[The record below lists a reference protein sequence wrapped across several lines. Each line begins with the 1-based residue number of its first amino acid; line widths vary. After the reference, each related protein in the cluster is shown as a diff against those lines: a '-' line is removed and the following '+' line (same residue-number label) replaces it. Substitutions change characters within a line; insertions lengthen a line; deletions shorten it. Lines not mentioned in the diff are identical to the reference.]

1 MDSPTGSDRR
11 RLRSFWTDADMDRI
25 ISFLLRAG
33 LAAAAAIV
41 LVGAVIYLARHGG
54 ETADYRVFQG
64 EPPQY
69 RQVAGIFRE
78 MEQLR
83 GRGFILA
90 GLLVLMGTP
99 VLRVAFSVVAF
110 FRQRDYIYV
119 FVTLFVLAVLLFS
132 LLRSG

>member
-1 MDSPTGSDRR
+1 MESPTGFRR

-25 ISFLLRAG
+25 ISVLLRTG

-54 ETADYRVFQG
+54 ETAGYHVFRG

-69 RQVAGIFRE
+69 RKVGGIFGL
-78 MEQLR
+78 MGQLR

-90 GLLVLMGTP
+90 GLLVLMATP
-99 VLRVAFSVVAF
+99 VARVAFSVVAF
-110 FRQRDYIYV
+110 FRQRDYVYV
-119 FVTLFVLAVLLFS
+119 FITLFVLAVLLFS